1 MGYVFNALNRAEGR
15 DAEHGAD
22 DARTGVPPMEAAA
35 PPSLSLRGASHDAE
49 PDGPSDYADVDDRIV
64 GLTNPTCSAAEEYRA
79 IRTGLLAK
87 WQHRR
92 HIIHTIT
99 SATPQEGKTITSLNL
114 GLIFAELHNRK
125 TIVIEGDLRLPQF
138 DKLLNLPR
146 TAGMVGVLTEKA
158 NLAANIHRVGDHQLD
173 VLCAG
178 RPVQDQAVQVL
189 SSNTAV
195 ALLKHLK
202 REYDHV
208 IVDTPPVVEL
218 ADAGILGAISDEVLM
233 VVRMER
239 TPRPLVEQAISTLAG
254 YNAPVASLIA
264 TDQTHHRNRYHYY
277 YRYGNRTYNRQ
288 YAKAA

>member
-22 DARTGVPPMEAAA
+22 DARTGVPPMDAAA
-35 PPSLSLRGASHDAE
+35 PPPSFPLHGVDHDA
-49 PDGPSDYADVDDRIV
+49 GPGDAPRYADVDDRIV
-64 GLTNPTCSAAEEYRA
+64 GLTNPTCAAAEEYRA
-79 IRTGLLAK
+79 IRTALLAR

-146 TAGMVGVLTEKA
+146 SAGMVGVLTEKA
-158 NLAANIHRVGDHQLD
+158 NLAANIHRIGEHHLD

-178 RPVQDQAVQVL
+178 RPFKDQAVQVL

-233 VVRMER
+233 VVRMDR

-264 TDQTHHRNRYHYY
+264 TDQAHHRNRYYY
-277 YRYGNRTYNRQ
+277 HRYDNRTYSRQ